1 MSELF
6 ESIRRINQSD
16 LPVPAGGEQSVD
28 AIETSD
34 NALALQAIGGFS
46 QVPEIAQSTD
56 PTNNDTDLEFVRL
69 SNLEPFD
76 PMHLTAKSD
85 LSIAIERMNSDL
97 PKTPGKHRR
106 VDISKPDNL
115 VSNPET
121 TKNDSIAVDETTLSL
136 SGLKKY
142 LHPIEAI
149 KGYGRGVKT
158 TIKEAGWADL
168 AGTATAVGF
177 GYYAY
182 KMGGDAYMSAPMAFA
197 AANGESLGFYG
208 VMSFKEYR
216 RELRKA
222 RQSGEDIGHF
232 KAFGRGVHNNVKDLG
247 PSELIDTVTR
257 PLSIMAAANMGFAN
271 STAGTLSELLV
282 GKVIGDHPYFATMN
296 ASMFL
301 QDHLEKTGRHTGF
314 KNMSRLAI
322 ETVTGKRFSSAWRP
336 AKNVEQVTAV

>member
-6 ESIRRINQSD
+6 ESIRRINHSD
-16 LPVPAGGEQSVD
+16 LPASAGGEQVAD
-28 AIETSD
+28 AGD
-34 NALALQAIGGFS
+34 A
-46 QVPEIAQSTD
+46 
-56 PTNNDTDLEFVRL
+56 TDLEFARL
-69 SNLEPFD
+69 STVKPLD
-76 PMHLTAKSD
+76 PMHFTAGSD
-85 LSIAIERMNSDL
+85 LNIAIERINGDL

-106 VDISKPDNL
+106 VD
-115 VSNPET
+115 VSNPDSLVSAPET
-121 TKNDSIAVDETTLSL
+121 FKNNSVAVDETSLSL

-142 LHPIEAI
+142 LHPVEAI
-149 KGYGRGVKT
+149 KSYGRGVKT

-216 RELRKA
+216 RELKKA
-222 RQSGEDIGHF
+222 RQNGEDVGHF
-232 KAFGRGVHNNVKDLG
+232 KAFGRGVNNNIKDLG

-271 STAGTLSELLV
+271 SATGTISELLV
-282 GKVIGDHPYFATMN
+282 GKIIGDHPYFATMN

-301 QDHLEKTGRHTGF
+301 QDHLEKTGRHTGL

-336 AKNVEQVTAV
+336 AKNLEQVTAA